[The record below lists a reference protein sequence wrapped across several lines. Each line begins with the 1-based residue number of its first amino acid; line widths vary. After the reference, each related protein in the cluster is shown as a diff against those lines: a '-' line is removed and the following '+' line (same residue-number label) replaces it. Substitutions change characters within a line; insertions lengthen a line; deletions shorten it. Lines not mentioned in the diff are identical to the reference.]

1 MVKATTIRIILTL
14 VVNNEWMLRQVD
26 INNTFLNS
34 DLIETVYMPHPKCF
48 EDTRRPNYI
57 WKLKKALYSLRQA
70 PRAWF
75 DKLKNALYSW
85 GFNNSKCDTSL
96 FSKRNKSE
104 VIIMLVYLDDIII
117 TRNNN
122 KGIEEVIRRLN
133 EAFALKDL
141 GNLNYF
147 LGIQVIR
154 N

>member
-1 MVKATTIRIILTL
+1 
-14 VVNNEWMLRQVD
+14 ML
-26 INNTFLNS
+26 I
-34 DLIETVYMPHPKCF
+34 
-48 EDTRRPNYI
+48 
-57 WKLKKALYSLRQA
+57 
-70 PRAWF
+70 
-75 DKLKNALYSW
+75 
-85 GFNNSKCDTSL
+85 
-96 FSKRNKSE
+96 
-104 VIIMLVYLDDIII
+104 YLDDIII